1 MEIRSFYEERAMPV
15 IVDERTIE
23 GYSTV
28 FNKESRIMF
37 DPQRKRFFIEIIR
50 SSAVSESDFKNWD
63 IKALMEHDKSRL
75 LARSFNGSGTL
86 QLSIDDYGVKY
97 RFEAPETTEGNN
109 ALVQVKRRDIF
120 GSSFAYTANEKEM

>member
-37 DPQRKRFFIEIIR
+37 DPQRKRF
-50 SSAVSESDFKNWD
+50 
-63 IKALMEHDKSRL
+63 L
-75 LARSFNGSGTL
+75 
-86 QLSIDDYGVKY
+86 
-97 RFEAPETTEGNN
+97 
-109 ALVQVKRRDIF
+109 
-120 GSSFAYTANEKEM
+120 